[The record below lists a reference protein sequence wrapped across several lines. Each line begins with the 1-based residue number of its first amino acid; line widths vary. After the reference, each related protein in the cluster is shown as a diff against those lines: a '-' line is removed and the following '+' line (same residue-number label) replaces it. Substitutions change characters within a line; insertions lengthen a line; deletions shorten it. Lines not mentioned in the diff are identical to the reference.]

1 MLSRWHHH
9 PVSQNINIK
18 KRILV
23 LNYEW
28 PPLGGGASPVSY
40 ELAKRLSETGEYDID
55 VVTMHYK
62 GLPKFEELNSN
73 LRVYRVWSLRSKKE
87 LCHPWEQFTYLISG
101 YFKARTLIKNQKFDI
116 CHAHFIIPTGVLSWV
131 LKKQFGLEYV
141 ITSHGSDVPGFNT
154 DRFKVLHK
162 FTGPTL
168 LAVAHGAHT
177 IISPSNYLRELI
189 LKNISPTLTDKTVVI
204 PNGID
209 TTKFIP
215 QTKTKTIF
223 SSGRLLQRKG
233 FQYLI
238 QAVSEEDLGW
248 EVHIAGDGPMRAEL
262 EQMAK
267 KSKTKVVLHGW
278 LDNNGK
284 EYKDLLEQASIYVL
298 ASEKENASIALLEAM
313 SAACAVITTNI
324 SGCPETVGDSGVFV
338 EVKNSSQIK
347 TALKNIILNPNKLE
361 TMQKEMLKW
370 VNKKFDWLIVT
381 KEYRKYL

>member
-1 MLSRWHHH
+1 MKS
-9 PVSQNINIK
+9 NNM
-18 KRILV
+18 KRLLV

-55 VVTMHYK
+55 VVTMRYK
-62 GLPKFEELNSN
+62 GLPKYEEINTH
-73 LRVYRVWSLRSKKE
+73 LRVHRVWSLRSKKE
-87 LCHPWEQFTYLISG
+87 LCHPWEQLTYLVTG
-101 YFKARTLIKNQKFDI
+101 YFKTRALIQKEKYGM
-116 CHAHFIIPTGVLSWV
+116 CHTHFIIPTGVLAWV
-131 LKKQFGLEYV
+131 LKKQFGVEYV

-154 DRFKVLHK
+154 DRFQTLHK
-162 FTGPTL
+162 FTGPIL
-168 LAVAHGAHT
+168 RAVTHNAKT

-189 LKNISPTLTDKTVVI
+189 LKNISPTLAGNTVVI

-209 TTKFIP
+209 TSKFTP
-215 QTKTKTIF
+215 QPKTKTIF
-223 SSGRLLQRKG
+223 SSGRLLPRKG

-238 QAVSEEDLGW
+238 QAVAEEDLGW

-262 EQMAK
+262 EEMAK

-313 SAACAVITTNI
+313 SAGCAIITTNV
-324 SGCPETVGDSGVFV
+324 SGCPETVGDLGILVD
-338 EVKNSSQIK
+338 VKNSLQLRS
-347 TALKNIILNPNKLE
+347 ALKDIILNSNKLE
-361 TMQKEMLKW
+361 ALQKEMLKRVHDEFEW
-370 VNKKFDWLIVT
+370 KGILT
-381 KEYRKYL
+381 KYRHFI